1 MFPIRDVEIAG
12 LVVYTFIVVACNY
25 SGIAGGLPLI
35 VLMGMFNFTMKEG
48 IPLSTAQIMIASLVR
63 MIMKGNTAHPL
74 RPNGNLMDY
83 PILTMMFPMITVG
96 SSLATYVGPAI
107 SDIYLTIGYAILVL
121 GISIFSFYRLY
132 GQIKTEAAAKA

>member
-12 LVVYTFIVVACNY
+12 WVIYTLIVMTSNL

-35 VLMGMFNFTMKEG
+35 VLMGMFNFTIKAG
-48 IPLSTAQIMIASLVR
+48 IQLSTAQTMISYVVR
-63 MIMKGNTAHPL
+63 MIMKRNTAHPL
-74 RPNGNLMDY
+74 RPNGKLIDY

>member
-1 MFPIRDVEIAG
+1 MFPIRDVESAG
-12 LVVYTFIVVACNY
+12 WVVYTLIVVASNY

-35 VLMGMFNFTMKEG
+35 VLMGMFNFTMKAG
-48 IPLSTAQIMIASLVR
+48 ITLSTAQIMISSLVR

-74 RPNGNLMDY
+74 RPNGKLMEY

-96 SSLATYVGPAI
+96 SSLATYVSPAI
-107 SDIYLTIGYAILVL
+107 SDIYLAIGYAILVL